1 MFIMSFDVMNINN
14 GIVEI
19 IMRTMKII
27 IISKN
32 ALIFII
38 DKQLLQR
45 LFLTM

>member
-1 MFIMSFDVMNINN
+1 MSFDVMNINN
-14 GIVEI
+14 EIVEI

-38 DKQLLQR
+38 GKQLLQR
-45 LFLTM
+45 LFLTMQ